1 MPTVDERE
9 RDDRTD
15 DTIEPSSAMMRSPRI
30 WIIAGLLVIV
40 AIITLAGWISRS
52 TSLDEDVLTPTLLQL
67 TQRTDVYQDKR
78 VLVTGDVRVFEAGTP
93 DEYYVLEEAGQF
105 RVAIRGLP
113 LTTLRPLTNA
123 RMVVEGV
130 YHYEDGVGRYIDV
143 TDWTTPSAPPAA

>member
-1 MPTVDERE
+1 
-9 RDDRTD
+9 
-15 DTIEPSSAMMRSPRI
+15 MMRSPRT
-30 WIIAGLLVIV
+30 WLIAGLLVIV

-52 TSLDEDVLTPTLLQL
+52 TSPDEDVLTPTLLQL

-130 YHYEDGVGRYIDV
+130 YHFKDGVGRYIDV
-143 TDWTTPSAPPAA
+143 ADWSTPPAPPAG